1 MTFSKPHFGA
11 KFGAGAA
18 IVLMAGL
25 AACNNGGGDGGG
37 RLALTGSAFCTPFPK
52 AGATPTS
59 NNNQQGGL
67 AATPASTSSDPG
79 AAFDDCIHRWGYA
92 MAPARDPADIVAHA
106 AVDACGAQMN
116 AWNQQV
122 MAQAQAQDQNGYQT
136 QQYQEPPTSRRERAM
151 AMQMGQPQEQQ
162 QNPQQQQLAQHMQ
175 IAEARSLFYVIQAR
189 SAGCAPPPANTLVSN
204 PAT

>member
-1 MTFSKPHFGA
+1 MKFSIAHM
-11 KFGAGAA
+11 GAGAA
-18 IVLMAGL
+18 IVLVAGL
-25 AACNNGGGDGGG
+25 AGCNNGGTSDG
-37 RLALTGSAFCTPFPK
+37 RLALTGSAFCTPFQK

-59 NNNQQGGL
+59 NNQSGL
-67 AATPASTSSDPG
+67 AATPASTASDPG

-122 MAQAQAQDQNGYQT
+122 MASQQT
-136 QQYQEPPTSRRERAM
+136 QYQDYQQPPPTRGRSRAPE
-151 AMQMGQPQEQQ
+151 QMDPQ
-162 QNPQQQQLAQHMQ
+162 QNPQNQLLAQHMQ
-175 IAEARSLFYVIQAR
+175 IAQARSLFYVIQAR
-189 SAGCAPPPANTLVSN
+189 AAGCAPPPANTLVSS

>member
-1 MTFSKPHFGA
+1 MKFSKARFGA
-11 KFGAGAA
+11 QLGAGAA
-18 IVLMAGL
+18 IVLAAGL
-25 AACNNGGGDGGG
+25 TACNNSAAGDG
-37 RLALTGSAFCTPFPK
+37 RLALTGSAFCTPFQK

-59 NNNQQGGL
+59 NNQSGL
-67 AATPASTSSDPG
+67 AATPASTASDPG

-122 MAQAQAQDQNGYQT
+122 MAQSTQDQNP
-136 QQYQEPPTSRRERAM
+136 QYEVPPMSRRGRESL
-151 AMQMGQPQEQQ
+151 QMDQQQQQ
-162 QNPQQQQLAQHMQ
+162 QNPQQQALAQHMQ

-189 SAGCAPPPANTLVSN
+189 AAGCAPPPANTLVSN

>member
-1 MTFSKPHFGA
+1 MKFSMPHL
-11 KFGAGAA
+11 GAGAA
-18 IVLMAGL
+18 IAPAIVLLAGL
-25 AACNNGGGDGGG
+25 AGCNNAGTGDG

-59 NNNQQGGL
+59 NSQPGL
-67 AATPASTSSDPG
+67 ATPASTASDPG

-122 MAQAQAQDQNGYQT
+122 MAQNP
-136 QQYQEPPTSRRERAM
+136 QYQEYQPPTRGRGAE
-151 AMQMGQPQEQQ
+151 QMDQ
-162 QNPQQQQLAQHMQ
+162 QNPQNSALAQHMQ

-189 SAGCAPPPANTLVSN
+189 AAGCAPPPANTLVSN

>member
-1 MTFSKPHFGA
+1 MTFSKPRFRA
-11 KFGAGAA
+11 KIGAGAA
-18 IVLMAGL
+18 IVLMTGL
-25 AACNNGGGDGGG
+25 AACNNSGTGDG
-37 RLALTGSAFCTPFPK
+37 RLALTGSAFCTPFQK

-59 NNNQQGGL
+59 NNQSGL

-122 MAQAQAQDQNGYQT
+122 MAQAQALDQNGYQN
-136 QQYQEPPTSRRERAM
+136 QQYQEPPTSRRGRAM
-151 AMQMGQPQEQQ
+151 AMQLGQPQEQQ
-162 QNPQQQQLAQHMQ
+162 QNPQQQGLAQHMQ

-189 SAGCAPPPANTLVSN
+189 AAGCAPPPANTLVSN

>member
-1 MTFSKPHFGA
+1 MKFSKAHLGA
-11 KFGAGAA
+11 HLGVGAA
-18 IVLMAGL
+18 IVLTAGL
-25 AACNNGGGDGGG
+25 AACNNAGTGDG
-37 RLALTGSAFCTPFPK
+37 RLPLTGSAFCTPFQK

-59 NNNQQGGL
+59 NNQSGL
-67 AATPASTSSDPG
+67 AATPASTASDPG

-122 MAQAQAQDQNGYQT
+122 MAQAPQYQN
-136 QQYQEPPTSRRERAM
+136 QQYQEPPLSRRDRRGAPD
-151 AMQMGQPQEQQ
+151 QMDAQ
-162 QNPQQQQLAQHMQ
+162 QNPQTQALAQHMQ
-175 IAEARSLFYVIQAR
+175 IAQARALFYVIQAR
-189 SAGCAPPPANTLVSN
+189 AAGCAPPPANTLVSN

>member
-1 MTFSKPHFGA
+1 MKFSKPNFGA

-18 IVLMAGL
+18 IALMTGL
-25 AACNNGGGDGGG
+25 AACNNAGASDG
-37 RLALTGSAFCTPFPK
+37 RLALTGSAFCTPFQK
-52 AGATPTS
+52 AGATPTA
-59 NNNQQGGL
+59 NNQSGL
-67 AATPASTSSDPG
+67 ATTPASTASDPG

-122 MAQAQAQDQNGYQT
+122 LAQAQEQNPQYQT
-136 QQYQEPPTSRRERAM
+136 QPPISRRGR
-151 AMQMGQPQEQQ
+151 QPMLDQQQQ
-162 QNPQQQQLAQHMQ
+162 QNPQQQALAQHMQ

-189 SAGCAPPPANTLVSN
+189 AAGCAPPPANTLVSN

>member
-1 MTFSKPHFGA
+1 MKFSMAHLGA
-11 KFGAGAA
+11 QLGAGAA
-18 IVLMAGL
+18 IVLVAGL
-25 AACNNGGGDGGG
+25 AGCNNGSGAGDG

-59 NNNQQGGL
+59 NNQSGL
-67 AATPASTSSDPG
+67 AVTPASTASDPG

-122 MAQAQAQDQNGYQT
+122 MAQSQQP
-136 QQYQEPPTSRRERAM
+136 QYQDYQPPTRSRGREPE
-151 AMQMGQPQEQQ
+151 QMDQQ
-162 QNPQQQQLAQHMQ
+162 QNPQNQLLAQHMQ
-175 IAEARSLFYVIQAR
+175 IAQARSLFYVIQAR
-189 SAGCAPPPANTLVSN
+189 AAGCAPPPANTLVSN